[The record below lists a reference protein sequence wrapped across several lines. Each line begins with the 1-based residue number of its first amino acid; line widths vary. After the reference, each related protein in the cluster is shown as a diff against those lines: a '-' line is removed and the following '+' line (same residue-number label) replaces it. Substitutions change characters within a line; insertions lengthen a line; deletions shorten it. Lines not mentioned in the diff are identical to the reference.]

1 MQTRKQL
8 EWIAGGLIGLVFFFN
23 IQCALAFI
31 FFPQTYVGGFEL
43 SGLPGQAVVR
53 GFGILFLMWNVPY
66 AVALWRPVRNRLS
79 LYEAV
84 IMQAI
89 GLLGESAIYWSLD
102 AGHEAARQTLLR
114 FIIFDG
120 SGLIALLA
128 AVWLVNRRIPDLSL
142 ARE

>member
-1 MQTRKQL
+1 MQTRKQF
-8 EWIAGGLIGLVFFFN
+8 EWIVRGLIGLIFFFN

-53 GFGILFLMWNVPY
+53 GLGILFLMWNVPY
-66 AVALWRPVRNRLS
+66 AFALWRPSRNRLS

-89 GLLGESAIYWSLD
+89 GFLGESAIYWSLD
-102 AGHEAARQTLLR
+102 AGHTTAQQTLLR

-128 AVWLVNRRIPDLSL
+128 AVWLVNRRVPVSHL
-142 ARE
+142 AGK